1 MKNCYKHGGSAGHP
15 AKSVIGGGD
24 PTVIKKAKEKTIG
37 IISGEKS
44 EPRMDKPQRRASGGA
59 VLSPSA
65 ASNPMAVTAKPG
77 RAAPD

>member
-1 MKNCYKHGGSAGHP
+1 MKNCKDGGKAGHP
-15 AKSVIGGGD
+15 AKALIGGGD

-37 IISGEKS
+37 IISGEPS
-44 EPRMDKPQRRASGGA
+44 SPRMDKPQRRASGGS

-65 ASNPMAVTAKPG
+65 ASNPMAVTAKPA